1 MNKIALV
8 TGASKGIGAA
18 IAKSLAKENYT
29 VIINYNNSEKT
40 AFDLAT
46 EINSGGGNAL
56 ALKADV
62 SNKSQVEQMFEY
74 ILKAFG
80 RIDLLVNNAGI
91 SKQNLFT
98 DISEDELKKIT
109 EVNYYGTFYCSQFA
123 AKNMI
128 QNQTGKIINISSIWG
143 VCGASMESHYAASK
157 AAVIALTKSLAKE
170 LAPSNITVNCIAPGA
185 TQTDM
190 MKMLGDEITELVKE
204 ETPLGRLATPNEIAA
219 CVKFLASDDADFIT
233 GETININGGS
243 LI

>member
-1 MNKIALV
+1 MNKIAII

-18 IAKSLAKENYT
+18 IAKTLAKEKYT
-29 VIINYNNSEKT
+29 VIINYNNSEK
-40 AFDLAT
+40 AAYDLTT
-46 EINSGGGNAL
+46 EINVGGGQAL

-62 SNKSQVEQMFEY
+62 SDKSQVEQMFDY
-74 ILKAFG
+74 VLRAFG
-80 RIDLLVNNAGI
+80 KIDLLVNNAGI
-91 SKQNLFT
+91 SQQKLFT
-98 DISEDELKKIT
+98 DISEDDLKKIT
-109 EVNYYGTFYCSQFA
+109 EINYYGTFYCSQLA
-123 AKNMI
+123 AKSMI
-128 QNQTGKIINISSIWG
+128 QNQYGKIINISSIWG

-185 TQTDM
+185 TETDM

-219 CVKFLASDDADFIT
+219 CVKFLASKEANFIT